1 MLVILTFLNSAGNT
15 EAGPINVSQ
24 PLTTD
29 DNGISEELK
38 QLGTE
43 SSNLDQEESGI
54 QAEASTAEEADT
66 KVTRTTSRQ
75 PIQNPCVERYQY
87 RIIFNRVFRTVICK
101 TGCNTILAI
110 VAFTNGKTFQIPY
123 DCYRSD

>member
-24 PLTTD
+24 PFTTD
-29 DNGISEELK
+29 DNSIIEELK

-54 QAEASTAEEADT
+54 QAEASTAEKADT
-66 KVTRTTSRQ
+66 KVTASR
-75 PIQNPCVERYQY
+75 
-87 RIIFNRVFRTVICK
+87 RTVQ
-101 TGCNTILAI
+101 NTCVKRYEYHIIYTEYKYGGPLGRRPGRA
-110 VAFTNGKTFQIPY
+110 T
-123 DCYRSD
+123 

>member
-24 PLTTD
+24 PFTTD
-29 DNGISEELK
+29 DNGIIEELK

-43 SSNLDQEESGI
+43 SSNLDQRESGI

-66 KVTRTTSRQ
+66 KVTASRRTV
-75 PIQNPCVERYQY
+75 QNTCVERYEY
-87 RIIFNRVFRTVICK
+87 HIIYNRVSRIAFCK
-101 TGCNTILAI
+101 TGCNPKFLI
-110 VAFTNGKTFQIPY
+110 VTFTNGKTKAIRY
-123 DCYRSD
+123 DCYK